1 MPKKKLSVLKRARQA
16 EKRHQH
22 NLSIKSATKTAVS
35 KVRKAISENKPD
47 SAKPALFK
55 AVKALDKAAQ
65 KGVLHK
71 KTAARKKSR
80 LMRQFNKL
88 SS

>member
-16 EKRHQH
+16 EKRRQH
-22 NLSIKSATKTAVS
+22 NVSIKSATKTAVS
-35 KVRKAISENKPD
+35 KVRKAISQNKSD
-47 SAKPALFK
+47 EAKPALFK